1 MSKNNETPV
10 LEVRD
15 LSVTFRTERGIVHAV
30 RDVSLTIHAGETFGV
45 VGESG
50 AGKSA
55 LMRTIADVQPF
66 GTRCEVSGT
75 ILIDGK
81 DPNAMGEGERRRFM
95 CEKVGLIFQ
104 DPLRSLNP
112 TYRIGVQLTEALSSL
127 GVAGEERRRRGLD
140 MLGAT
145 GFEDPESIWR
155 RYPFQLSGGQRQRIG
170 IGAAAIGHPRLLIG
184 DEPTTALDVT
194 VQHQVLD
201 VLDGIRRTTGSAF
214 LLVTHDLDVAA
225 ERCDTIAVMRE
236 GRIVET
242 GPTERIVTDPQ
253 EPYTKALLAC
263 IPSLDGP
270 RLRRLPTVESVLV
283 QGGTR

>member
-1 MSKNNETPV
+1 MNTNDATPV
-10 LEVRD
+10 LEVRG
-15 LSVTFRTERGIVHAV
+15 LSVTFRTGRGLVHAV
-30 RDVSLTIHAGETFGV
+30 RDVSLTVHAGETFGV

-55 LMRTIADVQPF
+55 LMRTIAGIQPF
-66 GTRCEVSGT
+66 GTRCEVEGS
-75 ILIDGK
+75 ILIDGR
-81 DPNAMGEGERRRFM
+81 DPSSMPEGERRRFM

-112 TYRIGVQLTEALSSL
+112 AYRIGTQLTESLSSL
-127 GVAGEERRRRGLD
+127 HVARGERHERGLD
-140 MLGAT
+140 MLRAT
-145 GFEDPESIWR
+145 GFDDPESIWG

-170 IGAAAIGHPRLLIG
+170 IGAAAIGRPRLLIG

-201 VLDGIRRTTGSAF
+201 VLDRIRETTGSAF

-242 GPTERIVTDPQ
+242 GPTEQIVEHPRH
-253 EPYTKALLAC
+253 PYTRALLAC

-270 RLRRLPTVESVLV
+270 RLRRLPTVESVLAE
-283 QGGTR
+283 GDNE